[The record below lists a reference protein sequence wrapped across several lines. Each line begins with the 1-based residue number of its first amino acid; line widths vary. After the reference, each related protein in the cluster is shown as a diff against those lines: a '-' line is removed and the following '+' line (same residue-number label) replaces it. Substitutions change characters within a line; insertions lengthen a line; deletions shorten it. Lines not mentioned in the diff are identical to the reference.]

1 MICIGEIECGDG
13 DGQAVGIT
21 IQIGNGIGM
30 ADITIGV
37 LGINILGMVIGA
49 QVIGIGISGTI
60 HGNITMH
67 MYMDQEL
74 VI

>member
-1 MICIGEIECGDG
+1 VICIGEIECGDG
-13 DGQAVGIT
+13 DGQAAGIT

-30 ADITIGV
+30 VDITIGV
-37 LGINILGMVIGA
+37 LGISIRGMVIGA

-60 HGNITMH
+60 LGKTIH

>member
-13 DGQAVGIT
+13 DGRAAGIT

-30 ADITIGV
+30 VDITIGV
-37 LGINILGMVIGA
+37 LGINIRGTVIGA

-60 HGNITMH
+60 LGKTIH